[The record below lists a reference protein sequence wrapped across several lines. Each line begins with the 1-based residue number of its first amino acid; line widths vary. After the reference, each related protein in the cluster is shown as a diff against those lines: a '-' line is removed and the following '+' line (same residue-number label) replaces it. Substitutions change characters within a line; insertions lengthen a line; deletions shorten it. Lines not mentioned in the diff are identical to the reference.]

1 MEKRERTGLSR
12 DDQTDPSQSQRRFM
26 LGVSSGSIAAPKEAP
41 DMNDFTSASKALSLD
56 LFYYGNGLV
65 ASILILPQ
73 RQTATRR

>member
-1 MEKRERTGLSR
+1 
-12 DDQTDPSQSQRRFM
+12 M

-56 LFYYGNGLV
+56 LFHYDSGLV